1 MARSWKY
8 SERSAAWPVTSAP
21 SRKRTLEPLAY
32 YPLSHRR
39 SVGAIDSPF
48 EKPTLQAI
56 SQVDTILVI
65 KGGSVLRRADALKT
79 LLMVFAV
86 ACLTLALMPHSA
98 HAGQSGSNMHRSGPS
113 HALNLGMGRAGVL
126 KLHRA
131 SKFRGLSRAQRFGH
145 HFGGKRKHARFK
157 RHRHHKGRR
166 HLRFGRHHRLRHGY
180 VYWGRYYDRYERDN
194 DYRYKRRRRADYAPT
209 SNVSPSQSPDYRP
222 PTFKWIHVGA
232 EGAPSEQG
240 EALTN
245 CLSVRTQ
252 ITVDGVPMDAF
263 GKVCMRADGIWRLI
277 PTEQAR

>member
-1 MARSWKY
+1 M
-8 SERSAAWPVTSAP
+8 
-21 SRKRTLEPLAY
+21 
-32 YPLSHRR
+32 
-39 SVGAIDSPF
+39 
-48 EKPTLQAI
+48 
-56 SQVDTILVI
+56 
-65 KGGSVLRRADALKT
+65 RRADALKT

-131 SKFRGLSRAQRFGH
+131 SNIRGLSRTQRFGH
-145 HFGGKRKHARFK
+145 HFGGKRKFARFK
-157 RHRHHKGRR
+157 RHRHQKGRR

-209 SNVSPSQSPDYRP
+209 SNVSPSQSPDYKP

-232 EGAPSEQG
+232 LDGDTPSLGEGAAYKQG

-263 GKVCMRADGIWRLI
+263 GKVCIQADGIWRLI
-277 PTEQAR
+277 PTEQAQL